1 MSRITISKNAAIT
14 DTPANA
20 ELAGE
25 SIARKAND
33 SSERQAF
40 YREYRQALKEYR
52 AGRPERFE
60 AFQDDPRIR
69 PLPET
74 AHVSVKSVA
83 TADSVSIVNAERL
96 SLTTEA
102 EVALISLMASVRSL
116 STTLGSLFR

>member
-1 MSRITISKNAAIT
+1 MSRTTISKNAAIT
-14 DTPANA
+14 EAPGKA
-20 ELAGE
+20 ELGGE
-25 SIARKAND
+25 SIARNANE

-40 YREYRQALKEYR
+40 YREYRQAVKEYR

-74 AHVSVKSVA
+74 NTVAVKSLT
-83 TADSVSIVNAERL
+83 TADSVSIVNAERA

-102 EVALISLMASVRSL
+102 KVALISLMASVRSL
-116 STTLGSLFR
+116 STTLSSLFR